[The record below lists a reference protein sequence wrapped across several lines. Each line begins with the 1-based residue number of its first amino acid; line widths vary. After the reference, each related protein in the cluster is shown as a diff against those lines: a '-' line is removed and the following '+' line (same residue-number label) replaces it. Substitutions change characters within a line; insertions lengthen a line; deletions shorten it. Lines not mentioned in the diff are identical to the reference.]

1 MMFYKLPI
9 LIFRVFIIILFV
21 CVLFSFS
28 GVSLLPPLA
37 YAQQSLSKEKSIDLD
52 ELFIKARTIASQ
64 GNRKEAREI
73 CRVIL
78 EKKPGYHDVRVF
90 LGRLYSW
97 DKEYD
102 SARRELQQV
111 IKEKSDYID
120 ARSALIDVEYWS
132 GNLRQALIY
141 CNEGLKTYPDNEDFL
156 LRKARIL
163 LKLEDYKAASVII
176 RQLLKIKPSNKEAL
190 QLLERIQYS
199 TQQHKV
205 SLSYRSDTFGRGES
219 SYGPWHLFS
228 FELSRKFKRG
238 SIIGRVNHARRN
250 FGSGVKSGSQFEVD
264 AYPKITKGIYAY
276 LNAGYSSSFVFPKYR
291 LGGEIYTNLP
301 ASFELSLGV
310 RYLDFVSSSVLIYT
324 GNLGKYYK
332 NYWFSFRPFIT
343 SKPSG
348 FSFSGIF
355 LIRRYFS
362 DEDNYL
368 TLLAGFGSSP
378 TEIFYIEDIERL
390 NSYKIELELQKMITR
405 AFLIRFGIRFEREE
419 FLMNQFGNRLTL
431 SIELQQLIFK
441 KY

>member
-1 MMFYKLPI
+1 MFYKLPI

-21 CVLFSFS
+21 CALFLFS

-37 YAQQSLSKEKSIDLD
+37 YAQQSLSKEKNIDVD

-78 EKKPGYHDVRVF
+78 KKKPGYHDVRVF
-90 LGRLYSW
+90 FGHLYAL

-111 IKEKSDYID
+111 IKEKPDHID
-120 ARSALIDVEYWS
+120 ARNALIDVDYWS
-132 GNLRQALIY
+132 GNFRQALIF

-163 LKLEDYKAASVII
+163 LKLEDYKVASVII

-199 TQQHKV
+199 SQQHKV
-205 SLSYRSDTFGRGES
+205 SLSYRYDTFGRGES

-238 SIIGRVNHARRN
+238 SIIGRVNQARRN
-250 FGSGVKSGSQFEVD
+250 FGSEVMSGSQFEID
-264 AYPKITKGIYAY
+264 AYPKITKRMYAY

-291 LGGEIYTNLP
+291 LGGEIYTGLP

-310 RYLDFVSSSVLIYT
+310 RYLNFVSSSVLIYT

-348 FSFSGIF
+348 LSFSGIF

-362 DEDNYL
+362 DADNYL

-378 TEIFYIEDIERL
+378 MEIFYIEDIERL

-419 FLMNQFGNRLTL
+419 FRINQFGNRLTL
-431 SIELQQLIFK
+431 SLALQQLIFK